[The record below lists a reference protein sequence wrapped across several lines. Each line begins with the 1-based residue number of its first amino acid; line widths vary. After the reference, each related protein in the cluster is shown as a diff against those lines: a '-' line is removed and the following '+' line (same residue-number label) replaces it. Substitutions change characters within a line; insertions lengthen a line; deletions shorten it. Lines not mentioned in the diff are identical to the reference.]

1 MPLETHFLQDQT
13 RYEMGVDEVG
23 RGPMF
28 GRVYAGAVILPL
40 VKESDTN
47 ADDDCFEAFNYA
59 LMKDSK
65 KFTSPKKLEAAALY
79 IMENAVAWGVGY
91 RDEKTIDEINI
102 LQATQA
108 SMRDAIGET
117 MAKFNDKFNAKF
129 NDVEKEE
136 TATPHLLIDGNCFKP
151 MKNPNSPT
159 NLMEF
164 TTVVGG
170 DNTYC
175 CIAAASILAKWHR
188 DKYIAE
194 LCETYPVLNE
204 RYGLASNKGY
214 GTKVHMDG
222 MREHGITQWHRRT
235 FGSCATAKMNEI
247 QDAKQGD
254 AKQGDAKQSDAKQG
268 DAKQGDAKTK

>member
-28 GRVYAGAVILPL
+28 GRVYAGAVVLPL
-40 VKESDTN
+40 PNETN
-47 ADDDCFEAFNYA
+47 EPFNYA

-65 KFTSPKKLEAAALY
+65 KFTSSKKLEAVALY
-79 IMENAVAWGVGY
+79 IMENAVAWGIGY
-91 RDEKTIDEINI
+91 RDEKSIDEINI

-117 MAKFNDKFNAKF
+117 INKYNAKF
-129 NDVEKEE
+129 NDFTKTKEE
-136 TATPHLLIDGNCFKP
+136 KQTPHLLIDGNCFKP
-151 MKNPNSPT
+151 MKNPNAPT

-164 TTVVGG
+164 TTVVSG

-188 DKYIAE
+188 DQYIAE
-194 LCETYPVLNE
+194 LCEAYPVLNE
-204 RYGLASNKGY
+204 RYSLGTNKGY
-214 GTKVHMDG
+214 GTKAHMEG
-222 MREHGITQWHRRT
+222 IREHGISQWHRRT
-235 FGSCATAKMNEI
+235 FGSCATAKLNEI
-247 QDAKQGD
+247 NAVD
-254 AKQGDAKQSDAKQG
+254 
-268 DAKQGDAKTK
+268 

>member
-1 MPLETHFLQDQT
+1 MPLETHFLQDPT

-28 GRVYAGAVILPL
+28 GRVYAGAVVLPL
-40 VKESDTN
+40 INEMTKKFEPNINDK
-47 ADDDCFEAFNYA
+47 DDDDDKDEEPFNYA

-65 KFTSPKKLEAAALY
+65 KFTSAKKLEAAALY
-79 IMENAVAWGVGY
+79 IMENAVAWGIGY
-91 RDEKTIDEINI
+91 RDEKAIDEINI

-108 SMRDAIGET
+108 SMRDAIGEA
-117 MAKFNDKFNAKF
+117 MHKFNGKFNGKY
-129 NDVEKEE
+129 NDFTKTKEE
-136 TATPHLLIDGNCFKP
+136 KQTPHLLIDGNCFKP

-164 TTVVGG
+164 TTVVSG

-188 DKYIAE
+188 DQYIAE
-194 LCETYPVLNE
+194 LCETYPELNE
-204 RYGLASNKGY
+204 LYSLGTNKGY
-214 GTKVHMDG
+214 GTKAHMDG

-235 FGSCATAKMNEI
+235 FGSCATSKMNMVKIKDEKMN
-247 QDAKQGD
+247 D
-254 AKQGDAKQSDAKQG
+254 
-268 DAKQGDAKTK
+268 

>member
-28 GRVYAGAVILPL
+28 GRVYAAAVVLPL
-40 VKESDTN
+40 LTN
-47 ADDDCFEAFNYA
+47 ETNEPFNYA

-79 IMENAVAWGVGY
+79 IMENAVAWGIGH
-91 RDEKTIDEINI
+91 RDEKAIDEINI

-117 MAKFNDKFNAKF
+117 MNKFNEKY
-129 NDVEKEE
+129 NDFTKTKEE
-136 TATPHLLIDGNCFKP
+136 KQTPHLLIDGNCFKP

-164 TTVVGG
+164 TTVVSG

-188 DKYIAE
+188 DQYIAE
-194 LCETYPVLNE
+194 LCETYPELNE
-204 RYGLASNKGY
+204 RYSLGTNKGY
-214 GTKVHMDG
+214 GTKAHMEG
-222 MREHGITQWHRRT
+222 IREHGITQWHRRT
-235 FGSCATAKMNEI
+235 FGLCAIAKMNVV
-247 QDAKQGD
+247 KQGEEI
-254 AKQGDAKQSDAKQG
+254 
-268 DAKQGDAKTK
+268 